1 MNKVTIILPAGYY
14 ELGDTIDL
22 RGAKANI
29 TLQGLSGYI
38 SLANVIKTATIGT
51 FNDNVLNDCVSIK
64 VTNQRDT
71 TVAT

>member
-1 MNKVTIILPAGYY
+1 MDKTTIILPAGYY
-14 ELGDTIDL
+14 ELGETIDL

-29 TLQGLSGYI
+29 TLQGLSGHI
-38 SLANVIKTATIGT
+38 SLTDVIKTATIGA
-51 FNDNVLNDCVSIK
+51 FDNNVLNDCGSIK